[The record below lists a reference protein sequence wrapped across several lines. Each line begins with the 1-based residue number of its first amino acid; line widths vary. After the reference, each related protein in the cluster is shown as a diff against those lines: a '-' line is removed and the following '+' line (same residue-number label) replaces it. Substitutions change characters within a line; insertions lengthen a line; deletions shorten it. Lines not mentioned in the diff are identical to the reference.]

1 MAVRRRLNP
10 LRGNVAI
17 LRLSDWDHGAVTTER
32 PSYLWSTV
40 CAWGLTI
47 SVVILGVCGAMAMF
61 MPGVD
66 LLGVSLSHWCV
77 VAFAAMAA
85 LAVASANN
93 AAAAAMHA
101 ISQPT
106 GWHWPTLA
114 PAILCAVGFAI
125 ASNVAVHLGWSVLTA
140 SASQPEK
147 LPEPWKV
154 EMAALFLCFAKPAMA
169 WIIEGRRAMDAA
181 DQRAADLAEAAE
193 LSAIR
198 DAQRSAKVAEP
209 ESQRPASQPFRPEV
223 VEGGR
228 SVSHVGQSVAGAVA
242 VSATV
247 AGVVADRPAEAA
259 SFQPPPLEQVSHS
272 QQTWASREAHAAAL
286 LKGGLSQRAVVR
298 ETGLSRYMVGQIAKG
313 EASAA

>member
-1 MAVRRRLNP
+1 M
-10 LRGNVAI
+10 
-17 LRLSDWDHGAVTTER
+17 TTER

-61 MPGVD
+61 MPGAD

-140 SASQPEK
+140 SASQPGK

-181 DQRAADLAEAAE
+181 SQRAAEAAEAAE

-198 DAQRSAKVAEP
+198 DAQRSATLADPKAK
-209 ESQRPASQPFRPEV
+209 RPASQPFQPKV

-228 SVSHVGQSVAGAVA
+228 PASQIGHVGQSVAGAVA

-247 AGVVADRPAEAA
+247 AGVVADRPADAA

-286 LKGGLSQRAVVR
+286 LKNGLSQRAVVR
-298 ETGLSRYMVGQIAKG
+298 ETGLSRYMVGQIAKV
-313 EASAA
+313 EAA

>member
-1 MAVRRRLNP
+1 M
-10 LRGNVAI
+10 
-17 LRLSDWDHGAVTTER
+17 TTER

-140 SASQPEK
+140 AASQPEK

-154 EMAALFLCFAKPAMA
+154 ELAALFLCFAKPAMA

-181 DQRAADLAEAAE
+181 DQRAAEAAEAAE

-209 ESQRPASQPFRPEV
+209 EAKRPAIQPFQPKV

-228 SVSHVGQSVAGAVA
+228 PASQISHVGQSVAGAVA

-259 SFQPPPLEQVSHS
+259 SFQPPALEQVSHS

-286 LKGGLSQRAVVR
+286 LKTGLSQRAVVR
-298 ETGLSRYMVGQIAKG
+298 ETGLSRYMVGQIAK
-313 EASAA
+313 ADAA

>member
-1 MAVRRRLNP
+1 M
-10 LRGNVAI
+10 
-17 LRLSDWDHGAVTTER
+17 SDR

-61 MPGVD
+61 MPGAD
-66 LLGVSLSHWCV
+66 LLGVQLSHWCV
-77 VAFAAMAA
+77 FAFATMAA

-101 ISQPT
+101 ISQPG

-114 PAILCAVGFAI
+114 PAILCAIGFAV

-140 SASQPEK
+140 AASQPEK

-181 DQRAADLAEAAE
+181 SRRAVELAEAAE

-198 DAQRSAKVAEP
+198 EAQRSAKVVDAQP
-209 ESQRPASQPFRPEV
+209 DRPASQPFQPKV

-228 SVSHVGQSVAGAVA
+228 PANQISHVGQPVAGALA
-242 VSATV
+242 VSAAV

-259 SFQPPPLEQVSHS
+259 TFELPTLEPVNHS
-272 QQTWASREAHAAAL
+272 ERTYASAEDHAAAL
-286 LKGGLSQRAVVR
+286 LRAGESQRAVGR
-298 ETGLSRYMVGQIAKG
+298 ATGLTRYQVSKIAGQIA
-313 EASAA
+313 A

>member
-1 MAVRRRLNP
+1 MTA
-10 LRGNVAI
+10 
-17 LRLSDWDHGAVTTER
+17 ER

-61 MPGVD
+61 MPGAD

-101 ISQPT
+101 ISQPG

-125 ASNVAVHLGWSVLTA
+125 ASNVTVHLGWSVLTA

-181 DQRAADLAEAAE
+181 SQRAADLAEAAE

-209 ESQRPASQPFRPEV
+209 ESQRPANQPFQPKV

-228 SVSHVGQSVAGAVA
+228 PASHVSHVSQIGQPVAGALA
-242 VSATV
+242 VSAAV
-247 AGVVADRPAEAA
+247 AGVVADRPADTATFELPTLEPVNHSERTYA
-259 SFQPPPLEQVSHS
+259 S
-272 QQTWASREAHAAAL
+272 AEAHAAAL
-286 LKGGLSQRAVVR
+286 LQSGLSQRAVVR
-298 ETGLSRYMVGQIAKG
+298 ETGLSRYMVGQIAKQ
-313 EASAA
+313 AAA